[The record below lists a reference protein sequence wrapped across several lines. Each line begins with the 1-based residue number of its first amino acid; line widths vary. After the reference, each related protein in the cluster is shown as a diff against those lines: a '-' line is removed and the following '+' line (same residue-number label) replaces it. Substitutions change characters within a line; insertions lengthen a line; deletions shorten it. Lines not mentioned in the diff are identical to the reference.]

1 MLGKKGK
8 IPPGHVEIEERA
20 EQPIGDHVPKFK
32 ALAPEEGKPEPL
44 PAVKERKKR
53 IYFKGDIPV
62 AFRKGMSSDAG
73 GDALVGRKGRTHI
86 FRPPPIPGTKH

>member
-8 IPPGHVEIEERA
+8 IPPGHVEIEEGA

-32 ALAPEEGKPEPL
+32 ALAPEGKSEPV

-62 AFRKGMSSDAG
+62 AFRKGMSGDAG

-86 FRPPPIPGTKH
+86 FRPNLHPGFVR